1 MKTAALLLAFLFAS
15 GYQVST
21 SYFSRTRNVAV
32 QATER
37 QNYFVVD
44 ADIWKYARPDL
55 SDLRLYDG
63 QAQVPYA
70 LIEQSGGS
78 SSQQS
83 PARILNLGRVGDH
96 TEFDLDVRG
105 LNEYGR
111 VHLYL
116 DAKNFIN
123 NAQIEGRSVL
133 NDRSGTA
140 LGSSTLYD
148 FTAEGLGSNF
158 VLKFPPSSFPY
169 LHLRLAPGLNP
180 SQIKGAYVSNFS
192 ETKAA
197 WSQAGTCTPASDAP
211 KQSVFDCSLSAGMPL
226 ERLAFDLPA
235 NVVNFNRTVVVS
247 DEKGNELERGSIS
260 RVRMNRAGQI
270 VISEDLAI
278 DLYHHRKEQIRI
290 TIENGDD
297 APLPVQQLRPLSI
310 ERRVYFDPKGKLA
323 LQLYYGDPKLGA
335 PSYDYGK
342 FFQSSPDVGVAQ
354 LGPAEANPQF
364 KGRPDDRPWS
374 ERHNGILWIAM
385 LVAVA
390 LLGGL
395 ALRGLTSKPASKP

>member
-1 MKTAALLLAFLFAS
+1 MKTAALLIALLVAG
-15 GYQVST
+15 GYQVSI
-21 SYFSRTRNVAV
+21 SYFSRTHNVAV
-32 QATER
+32 QSADR

-44 ADIWKYARPDL
+44 ADVWKFARTDL

-78 SSQQS
+78 SSQES
-83 PARILNLGRVGDH
+83 PARILNLGKAGDH

-111 VHLYL
+111 VHLEL

-123 NAQIEGRSVL
+123 NAHIEGRNAP
-133 NDRSGTA
+133 NDRHGTA

-148 FTAEGLGSNF
+148 LTSEGLGSNF
-158 VLKFPPSSFPY
+158 VLKFPRSSFPY
-169 LHLRLAPGLNP
+169 LHLRLAPGLSP
-180 SQIKGAYVSNFS
+180 SQIKSAYVSNFS

-197 WSQAGTCTPASDAP
+197 WSQAGNCTPASGDP
-211 KQSVFDCSLSAGMPL
+211 KQSVFACALSAGMPV
-226 ERLAFDLPA
+226 ERLTFDLA
-235 NVVNFNRTVVVS
+235 VNAVNFNRTVVVS

-270 VISEDLAI
+270 VISEELAI
-278 DLYHHRKEQIRI
+278 DLYHHRKQQIRI

-310 ERRVYFDPKGKLA
+310 ERRVYFDPHGKST
-323 LQLYYGDPKLGA
+323 LQLYYGDSKLGA
-335 PSYDYGK
+335 PSFDYGK
-342 FFQSSPDVGVAQ
+342 FFQPSPDVGVAQ
-354 LGPAEANPQF
+354 LGPAEANPRF

-390 LLGGL
+390 VLGGL
-395 ALRGLTSKPASKP
+395 SLRGLTSRSEPKP